1 MDFYEI
7 SNKLRELAI
16 GSNQIP
22 DKKKTALEDQ
32 SSKAAIFYR
41 SPYFKT

>member
-22 DKKKTALEDQ
+22 YKKTALEDQ